1 MKTKETG
8 AGMNPIV
15 LRDLLW
21 WVRTQKDCISHVI
34 AERLQNRSK
43 GKDDRSLEVLRD
55 EHQRWESLEQV
66 LKDAISRS

>member
-15 LRDLLW
+15 LRNLLW
-21 WVRTQKDCISHVI
+21 WVRTQKDCISHII
-34 AERLQNRSK
+34 AERLQTQKRDEN
-43 GKDDRSLEVLRD
+43 DLSLEVLRD